1 MKLELKHLAIAFT
14 NNWKVTYF
22 DDERELNQVCNIVE
36 LREDECTI
44 SNGEYEYDVKFDD
57 IKLLCFPLSA
67 LTKEI
72 TINGEEFY
80 PLEILGQLI
89 DEDYKYLSD
98 DEYGCIIGKDE
109 TWGFSH
115 IDADGVINSYNLF
128 YSEKKMGFFS
138 TIYKDG
144 NPDDIIDEIEHSS
157 FELFQK
163 LFEWK
168 FDVFGLIDAGLAEQV
183 TEDFNPYK

>member
-57 IKLLCFPLSA
+57 IKLLCFPLST
-67 LTKEI
+67 LTKEMI
-72 TINGEEFY
+72 VNGEIFIPIESIMKSIGINGE
-80 PLEILGQLI
+80 ITI
-89 DEDYKYLSD
+89 D
-98 DEYGCIIGKDE
+98 DEPCFGWDESYGD
-109 TWGFSH
+109 
-115 IDADGVINSYNLF
+115 DAQGYAVCFNT
-128 YSEKKMGFFS
+128 E
-138 TIYKDG
+138 
-144 NPDDIIDEIEHSS
+144 
-157 FELFQK
+157 K
-163 LFEWK
+163 LFFGVCYWEDIYEGIFTDKMLYELPFEYKQFHKLLEWK
-168 FDVFGLIDAGLAEQV
+168 IDVFGLIELGLAEPV

>member
-57 IKLLCFPLSA
+57 IKLLCFPLST

-72 TINGEEFY
+72 TVNGETFVPIDFINKNIRKVVDIY
-80 PLEILGQLI
+80 LVVGEINIDIETDNYSQIINLI
-89 DEDYKYLSD
+89 DGY
-98 DEYGCIIGKDE
+98 
-109 TWGFSH
+109 
-115 IDADGVINSYNLF
+115 
-128 YSEKKMGFFS
+128 
-138 TIYKDG
+138 
-144 NPDDIIDEIEHSS
+144 EIM
-157 FELFQK
+157 QK
-163 LFEWK
+163 LIEWK
-168 FDVFGLIDAGLAEQV
+168 FDVFRLIELGLAEPV

>member
-1 MKLELKHLAIAFT
+1 MNENFIKLYKESNYSAIAFT

-57 IKLLCFPLSA
+57 IKLLCFPISS

-72 TINGEEFY
+72 TINGESFVPIDFINKNIRKVVDIY
-80 PLEILGQLI
+80 LVVGEINIDIETDNYSQIINLI
-89 DEDYKYLSD
+89 DGY
-98 DEYGCIIGKDE
+98 
-109 TWGFSH
+109 
-115 IDADGVINSYNLF
+115 
-128 YSEKKMGFFS
+128 
-138 TIYKDG
+138 
-144 NPDDIIDEIEHSS
+144 EIM
-157 FELFQK
+157 QK
-163 LFEWK
+163 LIEWK
-168 FDVFGLIDAGLAEQV
+168 FDVFRLIELGLAEPV

>member
-57 IKLLCFPLSA
+57 IKLLCFPISS

-72 TINGEEFY
+72 TINGETFVPIDFINKNIRKVVDIY
-80 PLEILGQLI
+80 LVVGEINIDIETDNYSQIINLI
-89 DEDYKYLSD
+89 DGY
-98 DEYGCIIGKDE
+98 
-109 TWGFSH
+109 
-115 IDADGVINSYNLF
+115 
-128 YSEKKMGFFS
+128 
-138 TIYKDG
+138 
-144 NPDDIIDEIEHSS
+144 EIM
-157 FELFQK
+157 QK
-163 LFEWK
+163 LIEWK
-168 FDVFGLIDAGLAEQV
+168 FDVFRLIELGLAEPV